1 MAAADRPDELHPGS
15 EDLDGAD
22 HPCAVLLHEAANGR
36 FPPADG
42 NVEFF
47 APDDFGTCAA
57 VGFTG
62 HAVVLTP
69 PGPRPERPSA
79 PFGFGGVHEPNFL
92 LSLAGPG
99 GELGSL
105 DVVLV
110 ARGTG
115 RAGPTE
121 RSPERLTET
130 DAHDRHP
137 RVLRA
142 RSHRRHVRVLGDER
156 GLVAIGVG
164 LVGRTELSVE
174 LTGAAPGRG
183 VGRQLIRGGLAAV
196 GRGQLVFAQVAA
208 GNAASLRAFLACGFV
223 PVASEVLIVRATP
236 DADRRIEDR

>member
-142 RSHRRHVRVLGDER
+142 ATVVTFGARRRAGARRDRCGSGRSHGTVRRADGRCSRTRRRAPTHPGWAGCRGPWPARVRPSRSRER
-156 GLVAIGVG
+156 
-164 LVGRTELSVE
+164 S
-174 LTGAAPGRG
+174 
-183 VGRQLIRGGLAAV
+183 
-196 GRGQLVFAQVAA
+196 VAA
-208 GNAASLRAFLACGFV
+208 CLPGLR
-223 PVASEVLIVRATP
+223 VRSGRERSP
-236 DADRRIEDR
+236 DRPGDP